1 MRLLKKKTIA
11 VILITILI
19 LGLAGFYFLGRYAY
33 FAAGTVSCGVSGE
46 YSDLNNSPSNFSL
59 DWDKYPDINLSP
71 YFIDTFESFNVKDGE
86 VTLSGWWF
94 DNPNAEKT
102 VIVLHGVGSSK
113 QSAGVLTSAGMLY
126 KSNFDVVVFD
136 YQDHGSSTCLD
147 KVHGAGVHEA
157 YNTSAVIEWLIKEK
171 DKTKENI
178 GLLGFSLGA
187 MVALNTHGLSD
198 NFTSSIVVD
207 PPVDVDTILREE
219 LEYQGVPSI
228 VASALRFFWF
238 TRTGESID
246 DLTPEKALTK
256 GNSQELFIV
265 SNLLDE
271 RVKPHHREKLVTIA
285 QNLGIPH
292 SVKYYENYGHVENVW
307 GSINEWE
314 KTILNYF
321 DRTLSG

>member
-71 YFIDTFESFNVKDGE
+71 YFIDTFESFNVIDGE

-157 YNTSAVIEWLIKEK
+157 YNTRAVIEWLVEEK
-171 DKTKENI
+171 NKTKENI

-207 PPVDVDTILREE
+207 PPVDFDTILREE

-228 VASALRFFWF
+228 VASALRFYWF

-246 DLTPEKALTK
+246 DLTPEKALSN

-271 RVKPHHREKLVTIA
+271 RVRPHHRDKLVLIA

-292 SVKYYENYGHVENVW
+292 SIKYYENYGHVENVW
-307 GSINEWE
+307 GSIDEWE
-314 KTILNYF
+314 KTILDYF
-321 DRTLSG
+321 NRTLSG

>member
-1 MRLLKKKTIA
+1 MKLLKKKPIA
-11 VILITILI
+11 VILISILI

-71 YFIDTFESFNVKDGE
+71 YFIDTFESFNVLDGE

-157 YNTSAVIEWLIKEK
+157 YNTRAVIEWLIKEK
-171 DKTKENI
+171 GKTKENI

-187 MVALNTHGLSD
+187 MVALNTHGLTD

-207 PPVDVDTILREE
+207 PPVDFDTILREE

-228 VASALRFFWF
+228 VASALRFYWF

-246 DLTPEKALTK
+246 DLTPEKALTS
-256 GNSQELFIV
+256 GNSQELYIV

-271 RVKPHHREKLVTIA
+271 RVRPHHRDKLVSIA

-292 SVKYYENYGHVENVW
+292 SIKYYGNYGHVENVW
-307 GSINEWE
+307 GSIDEWE
-314 KTILNYF
+314 NTILDYF
-321 DRTLSG
+321 NRTLSG

>member
-11 VILITILI
+11 VILISILI

-33 FAAGTVSCGVSGE
+33 YAAGTVSCGVSGE

-71 YFIDTFESFNVKDGE
+71 YFIDTFESFNVLDGE

-157 YNTSAVIEWLIKEK
+157 YNTRAVIEWLIKEK
-171 DKTKENI
+171 GKTKENI

-187 MVALNTHGLSD
+187 MVALNTHGLTD

-207 PPVDVDTILREE
+207 PPVDFDTILREE

-228 VASALRFFWF
+228 VASALRFYWF

-246 DLTPEKALTK
+246 DLTPEKALTS
-256 GNSQELFIV
+256 GNSQELYIV

-271 RVKPHHREKLVTIA
+271 RVRPHHRDKLVSIA
-285 QNLGIPH
+285 QDLGIPH
-292 SVKYYENYGHVENVW
+292 SIKYYGNYGHVENVW
-307 GSINEWE
+307 GSIDEWE
-314 KTILNYF
+314 NTILDYF
-321 DRTLSG
+321 NRTLSG

>member
-11 VILITILI
+11 VILISILI

-94 DNPNAEKT
+94 DNPNSEKT

-113 QSAGVLTSAGMLY
+113 QSAGVLTSAGMLN

-157 YNTSAVIEWLIKEK
+157 YNTRAVIEWLVEEK
-171 DKTKENI
+171 NKTKENI

-207 PPVDVDTILREE
+207 PPVDFDTILKEE

-246 DLTPEKALTK
+246 DLTPEKALTN

>member
-71 YFIDTFESFNVKDGE
+71 YFIDTFESFNVIDGE

-157 YNTSAVIEWLIKEK
+157 YNTRAVIEWLVEEK
-171 DKTKENI
+171 NKTKENI

-207 PPVDVDTILREE
+207 PPVDFDTILREE

-228 VASALRFFWF
+228 VASALRFYWF

-246 DLTPEKALTK
+246 DLTPEKALSN

-271 RVKPHHREKLVTIA
+271 RVRPHHRDKLVLIA

-292 SVKYYENYGHVENVW
+292 SIKYYENYGHVENVW
-307 GSINEWE
+307 GSIDEWE
-314 KTILNYF
+314 NTILDYF
-321 DRTLSG
+321 NRTLSG

>member
-71 YFIDTFESFNVKDGE
+71 YFIDTFESFNVIDGE

-113 QSAGVLTSAGMLY
+113 QSSGVLTSAGMLY

-157 YNTSAVIEWLIKEK
+157 YNTRAVIEWLVEEK
-171 DKTKENI
+171 NKTKENI

-207 PPVDVDTILREE
+207 PPVDFDTILREE

-228 VASALRFFWF
+228 VASALRFYWF

-246 DLTPEKALTK
+246 DLTPEKALSN

-271 RVKPHHREKLVTIA
+271 RVRPHHRDKLVLIA

-292 SVKYYENYGHVENVW
+292 SIKYYENYGHVENVW
-307 GSINEWE
+307 GSIDEWE
-314 KTILNYF
+314 NTILDYF
-321 DRTLSG
+321 NRTLSG

>member
-1 MRLLKKKTIA
+1 M
-11 VILITILI
+11 
-19 LGLAGFYFLGRYAY
+19 
-33 FAAGTVSCGVSGE
+33 
-46 YSDLNNSPSNFSL
+46 LN
-59 DWDKYPDINLSP
+59 
-71 YFIDTFESFNVKDGE
+71 
-86 VTLSGWWF
+86 
-94 DNPNAEKT
+94 
-102 VIVLHGVGSSK
+102 
-113 QSAGVLTSAGMLY
+113 

-157 YNTSAVIEWLIKEK
+157 FNTSAVIEWFVEEK
-171 DKTKENI
+171 NKTKDNI

-187 MVALNTHGLSD
+187 MVALNTHGLND

-207 PPVDVDTILREE
+207 PPVDFDTILREE

-228 VASALRFFWF
+228 VASALRFYWF

-246 DLTPEKALTK
+246 DLTPEKALTN

-271 RVKPHHREKLVTIA
+271 RVRPHHRDKLVSIA

-292 SVKYYENYGHVENVW
+292 SIKYYENYGHVENVW
-307 GSINEWE
+307 GSIDEWE
-314 KTILNYF
+314 NTILDYF
-321 DRTLSG
+321 NRTLSG